1 MNKKAIV
8 LSIFLLSVLSSPA
21 LGQYTVETLELS
33 VYEDGYVKVT
43 QIIVPDE
50 YTVVVDVP
58 LLGKNVKGLM
68 VGDEN
73 NNPLLYKLN
82 NYTLSAYFE
91 NVTAIKVTYYTPDL
105 TFKEGPIWTINLTSE
120 VPVTIDFPENT
131 VIVGLTSPPL
141 KIHNNKLVMPPGNI
155 SVSYIIEKNP
165 VPASLESETRN
176 ESFPVAQRGDKQGT
190 KWPLYAILIA
200 AVLVVGVYLF
210 TKKHSPKNSTSDS
223 ALPLSREEF
232 QRQLENMDLSTDE
245 VRALLYLY
253 DRGGK
258 APQAE
263 IKKVLRIPTTTA
275 WRMFKRLEE
284 MGLVRIY
291 KKRRE
296 NWVELVF

>member
-91 NVTAIKVTYYTPDL
+91 NVTAIKVTYYTP
-105 TFKEGPIWTINLTSE
+105 
-120 VPVTIDFPENT
+120 
-131 VIVGLTSPPL
+131 GL
-141 KIHNNKLVMPPGNI
+141 N
-155 SVSYIIEKNP
+155 
-165 VPASLESETRN
+165 
-176 ESFPVAQRGDKQGT
+176 FQRGT
-190 KWPLYAILIA
+190 
-200 AVLVVGVYLF
+200 YL
-210 TKKHSPKNSTSDS
+210 D
-223 ALPLSREEF
+223 
-232 QRQLENMDLSTDE
+232 
-245 VRALLYLY
+245 Y
-253 DRGGK
+253 
-258 APQAE
+258 
-263 IKKVLRIPTTTA
+263 
-275 WRMFKRLEE
+275 
-284 MGLVRIY
+284 
-291 KKRRE
+291 
-296 NWVELVF
+296 